1 MVENDIIE
9 SYFEEQ
15 YGIHVQRV
23 IDVYPLR
30 RYTKIKDE
38 SITRINALL
47 RDLPFFATQL
57 SAERE
62 AAGAYKV
69 IFDKGLGV
77 LQQSAS
83 NSERLRANVVEFGT
97 NNKIVGQA
105 ELESLHLKVTSPAL
119 AVFEV
124 ASIITNQYY
133 LARIDKELT
142 SLHKELKNVTRIL
155 ENSKES
161 ELRSH
166 ERTLQS
172 VSDNLS
178 DILRSEDYRRST
190 LYNVQHIR
198 MSVMSF
204 VEYYHRERLNV
215 LETWSKEKGRKDS
228 YIQEFLCTY
237 KNKLD
242 LYNRAFQ
249 VYALAYILELMLSQ
263 ITDTDSI
270 SRIANEIKSVFC
282 EYNQEYNDHFARF
295 INQDVENYSNTL
307 MELGA
312 HMIGGAAT
320 GFAAGLVG
328 ISTFPIAAFVVGGV
342 WAGNAIKDKK
352 AEKILEK
359 FKGDLQKIEEG
370 NIYSIR
376 IAEKAIIALVK
387 LNQLYNDKVELLVK
401 DDAMYMKVQ

>member
-1 MVENDIIE
+1 MIENDIIE
-9 SYFEEQ
+9 SFFEEE
-15 YGIHVQRV
+15 YGVQV
-23 IDVYPLR
+23 QPINDVYPLDDYIR
-30 RYTKIKDE
+30 IKDE
-38 SITRINALL
+38 SITRVNALL

-57 SAERE
+57 RAERE

-69 IFDKGLGV
+69 IFNKGLGV
-77 LQQSAS
+77 LQRSAS
-83 NSERLRANVVEFGT
+83 NSERLRANIVEFGS
-97 NNKIVGQA
+97 NNRIVGQA
-105 ELESLHLKVTSPAL
+105 ELEALHLKVTSPTL

-133 LARIDKELT
+133 LARIDKKLT
-142 SLHKELKNVTRIL
+142 SLHDELKNVTRLL

-166 ERTLQS
+166 EWTLQS
-172 VSDNLS
+172 VSDNL
-178 DILRSEDYRRST
+178 LNVLQNEDYRRST
-190 LYNVQHIR
+190 LFNVQHIR
-198 MSVMSF
+198 MSAMSL

-228 YIQEFLCTY
+228 YIQEFLSNY
-237 KNKLD
+237 KNKLN

-270 SRIANEIKSVFC
+270 SRIANEIKAVFC

-295 INQDVENYSNTL
+295 INQDVENYSNKF

-342 WAGNAIKDKK
+342 WAGNAIKDKN
-352 AEKILEK
+352 AEKVIEK

-370 NIYSIR
+370 KIYSIR

-387 LNQLYNDKVELLVK
+387 LNQLYNDKVELLIK